1 MVTVLRPLSTSELL
15 DRTFY
20 LYRNNFPLFVGITA
34 IPQLLVLALHLSAAV
49 MAIGGQLIGLGVITL
64 VSLFAN
70 YVAIQVSHSATVV
83 AVSNV
88 HLDQPVSIGS
98 AYRTARPAMLR
109 VIGISLVIIIA
120 AFLGFLL
127 LVIPGIY
134 LLLMW
139 SLAIP
144 VTVLEGGGL
153 NVSTARSRQL
163 TNGSRGRIFIIYLL
177 IVVLAIVISV
187 VIEWPLG
194 ILAALLGYRQ
204 TGNLMAVVEAV
215 QAAGNFISTCL
226 IGPLATIA
234 LTLIYYD
241 QRVRKEGFDLELM
254 MARLQPQAATAARN
268 A

>member
-1 MVTVLRPLSTSELL
+1 
-15 DRTFY
+15 
-20 LYRNNFPLFVGITA
+20 
-34 IPQLLVLALHLSAAV
+34 
-49 MAIGGQLIGLGVITL
+49 
-64 VSLFAN
+64 
-70 YVAIQVSHSATVV
+70 
-83 AVSNV
+83 
-88 HLDQPVSIGS
+88 
-98 AYRTARPAMLR
+98 
-109 VIGISLVIIIA
+109 LVIIIA

-153 NVSTARSRQL
+153 NLSTARSRQL